1 MVLVLWLQFRELPC
15 PTVKPRLPL
24 DRWTESIMDFL
35 SARLSAGDT
44 GLIVV
49 NLILHSRSLDLPW
62 QIFRYLG
69 GDEVRISVKEE
80 LARAN
85 SIYYRQSWI
94 HLISFWNNL
103 IWAIYLL
110 AIRTRPNNWSF
121 RHRFDLW
128 EVYGGSHSLGLDQTQ
143 ALCSIGRREKIQLH
157 FHYNWTRYLQGM
169 SRVIR
174 SEARVSNF
182 FVTIWLYR
190 CTLSLHGGKPCQG
203 SLPF

>member
-1 MVLVLWLQFRELPC
+1 
-15 PTVKPRLPL
+15 
-24 DRWTESIMDFL
+24 MDFL

-49 NLILHSRSLDLPW
+49 NLILHFRSLDLPW

-103 IWAIYLL
+103 I
-110 AIRTRPNNWSF
+110 
-121 RHRFDLW
+121 
-128 EVYGGSHSLGLDQTQ
+128 
-143 ALCSIGRREKIQLH
+143 
-157 FHYNWTRYLQGM
+157 
-169 SRVIR
+169 
-174 SEARVSNF
+174 
-182 FVTIWLYR
+182 
-190 CTLSLHGGKPCQG
+190 
-203 SLPF
+203 